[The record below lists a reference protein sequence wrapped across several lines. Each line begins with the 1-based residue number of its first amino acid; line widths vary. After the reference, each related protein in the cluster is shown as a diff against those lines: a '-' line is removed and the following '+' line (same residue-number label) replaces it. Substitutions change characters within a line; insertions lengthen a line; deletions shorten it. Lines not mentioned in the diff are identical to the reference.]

1 MDKPIIAALHGYAL
15 GAGCGLALGSDLVAA
30 ADRARVGYPEL
41 KAGLTTST
49 VTAQAVHL
57 MGQRVAFALRTLCEN
72 MPPERRYQLGLFNRV
87 VRDDGLMDAAMAM
100 AERRAGWN
108 KEFLWQTKLY
118 RAAWLEAERALEMPR
133 AVAVT
138 MGRIPGWRRRAGL
151 PSAGGSIRVEKAL
164 RSGRVPDRSNAQ
176 QWPQLWPCGGREPRR
191 GTVRHRDAP
200 NATFR
205 VARTAPLRDCTTW
218 HAAGPR
224 L

>member
-1 MDKPIIAALHGYAL
+1 MTAADRLNLIRHGDANLALTKLLARVDKPIIAALHGYAL

-30 ADRARVGYPEL
+30 ADSARVGYPEL

-57 MGQRVAFALRTLCEN
+57 MGKRVAFALRTLCEN
-72 MPPERRYQLGLFNRV
+72 MPPERTYQPGLVNRV

-100 AERRAGWN
+100 AERRAAWN
-108 KEFLWQTKLY
+108 KEFLWQTQCTFH
-118 RAAWLEAERALEMPR
+118 RAAWLEADRALEMPR

-151 PSAGGSIRVEKAL
+151 PSARGSIRAEKAL

-176 QWPQLWPCGGREPRR
+176 QWPPLWPCGGREP
-191 GTVRHRDAP
+191 
-200 NATFR
+200 
-205 VARTAPLRDCTTW
+205 
-218 HAAGPR
+218 
-224 L
+224 